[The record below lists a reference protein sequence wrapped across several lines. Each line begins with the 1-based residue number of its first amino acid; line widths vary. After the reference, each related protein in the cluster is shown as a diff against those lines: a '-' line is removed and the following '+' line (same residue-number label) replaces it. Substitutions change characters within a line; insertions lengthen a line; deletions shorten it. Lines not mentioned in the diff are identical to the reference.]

1 MKTRDRILET
11 SLRLFNEI
19 GVAKVSTNRI
29 ATELEISFGNLY
41 YHFKNKGQ
49 IVDWLFRRFENRLE
63 PLVQG
68 AESIR
73 ALDDWWFSVHLAL
86 EIVYE
91 YRFLFRELDYLVRE
105 YPPVAAR
112 ARNLTLRSLRSARRQ
127 CDELASAGVLRAR
140 DEDLEMLALHIVF
153 TGTCWLSFANV
164 LPDDATGQPPSGLA
178 AYHMLSLLGPYLAEE
193 PRQYLN
199 YLRSKYLK

>member
-11 SLRLFNEI
+11 SLRLFNEA

-29 ATELEISFGNLY
+29 ATEAEISFGNLY

-49 IVDWLFRRFENRLE
+49 IVEWLFR
-63 PLVQG
+63 
-68 AESIR
+68 
-73 ALDDWWFSVHLAL
+73 H
-86 EIVYE
+86 
-91 YRFLFRELDYLVRE
+91 FLFRDLDFLMRE
-105 YPPVAAR
+105 YPAVAAR
-112 ARNLTLRSLRSARRQ
+112 ARKLTLRSLRGARRQ
-127 CDELASAGVLRAR
+127 CDELANAGVLRAS

-164 LPDDATGQPPSGLA
+164 LPDNASGQPPSALA
-178 AYHMLSLLGPYLAEE
+178 AYHMLSLLAPYLAEE